1 MNMIN
6 KGYLTIIC
14 GLTFLFSA
22 CGDFL
27 EEYSQNQ
34 AYVENVTD
42 LDELLIGEGY
52 FTGGYTKTYFE
63 DDQNYSS
70 WTNVSKTLPW
80 FFPFIHLMDDDS
92 EEYVCGTPGE
102 TKYYPRLWAS
112 NIHHWQSLP
121 FRDGNNDDIT
131 DENWPEM
138 WARIAAMNS
147 IIFQLGEIEIDKDD
161 EATALRV
168 EGEARFLRAQFYFWM
183 ANLYGQPYCK
193 ESAASDLCIPLKSTE
208 DIEDKYYMRATAEEV
223 YNLMVEDLTRAAECL
238 RGVTQTTKYRT
249 NQAAAFTLLSR
260 VYLYMEN
267 YEAAIAAADSVLAQ
281 STYELVDMRGLKAG
295 TKIVEINSTETIFTH
310 GLYLMHFLHPDAVQ
324 YYVSG
329 IGTNVNCSGYT
340 SSSDLINSYEDTDL
354 RKSKGIFFTQRTAA
368 GSSGYRCVKMANWI
382 NEVSDKFAIRLPE
395 AYLNKAEA
403 LSCLHRDEEARNTID
418 ALRTLRFETQDFVPT
433 SQSGNEL
440 INFIRDER
448 RRELCFEGHR
458 WFDLRR
464 YAVNS
469 VCPFEKEIHHISLL
483 YTNQTVSTQGE
494 YVLKPYSQDKA
505 AYVLPIPQ
513 EAIDF
518 NKGNL
523 SNEVRPE
530 RTLQPLNN

>member
-1 MNMIN
+1 MNMIK

-14 GLTFLFSA
+14 GLTLLCSA

-52 FTGGYTKTYFE
+52 FTGGLTQVYFSNDQTYTY
-63 DDQNYSS
+63 
-70 WTNVSKTLPW
+70 WTNVSKTDPW
-80 FFPFIHLMDDDS
+80 YFPFIHLMDDDS

-102 TKYYPRLWAS
+102 TKLSPRLWAS
-112 NIHHWQSLP
+112 HVHHWQSLP
-121 FRDGNNDDIT
+121 YLDNEDNEINDN
-131 DENWPEM
+131 NWPEM

-147 IIFQLGEIEIDKDD
+147 IIFQLGEMDIDKDE

-183 ANLYGQPYCK
+183 ANLYGQPYSK
-193 ESAASDLCIPLKSTE
+193 ASAATDLCIPLKTTE
-208 DIEDKYYMRATAEEV
+208 DIEDKYYSRSTAEAV
-223 YNLMVEDLTRAAECL
+223 YNQMVEDLTRAVECL
-238 RGVTQTTKYRT
+238 RGVTQNTKYRT

-260 VYLYMEN
+260 VHLYMEN

-281 STYELVDMRGLKAG
+281 SAYELVDMRGLEAG
-295 TKIVEINSTETIFTH
+295 TKIVELNSTETIFTH
-310 GLYLMHFLHPDAVQ
+310 GLYFMHFLHPDAVR

-329 IGTNVNCSGYT
+329 VGTNVNCTGYT
-340 SSSDLINSYEDTDL
+340 SSSDLLNSYEDTDL
-354 RKSKGIFFTQRTAA
+354 RKSNGIFFTQRTAA
-368 GSSGYRCVKMANWI
+368 GSSGYRCVKSADWT

-403 LSCLHRDEEARNTID
+403 LACLHRDEEARSTID
-418 ALRTLRFETQDFVPT
+418 ALRALRFETTDFVPT
-433 SQSGNEL
+433 DKSGNEL

-483 YTNQTVSTQGE
+483 YSNNTVSTEGE

-513 EAIDF
+513 DAIDF

-523 SNEVRPE
+523 TNEVRPE
-530 RTLQPLNN
+530 RTLQPL

>member
-1 MNMIN
+1 MNTIK
-6 KGYLTIIC
+6 KGYFTIIC
-14 GLTFLFSA
+14 GLSFLFAA

-52 FTGGYTKTYFE
+52 FPGGLTSVYFGNA
-63 DDQNYSS
+63 QS
-70 WTNVSKTLPW
+70 WSYWSNVSNMLPYY
-80 FFPFIHLMDDDS
+80 FPFIHLMDDDS

-102 TKYYPRLWAS
+102 TTKSPRLWAS
-112 NIHHWQSLP
+112 NVHHWQSLP
-121 FRDGNNDDIT
+121 YLDNENNEIN

-138 WARIAAMNS
+138 WRRIAAMNS
-147 IIFQLGEIEIDKDD
+147 IIFQLGEIAIDKDD
-161 EATALRV
+161 ETKALRV

-193 ESAASDLCIPLKSTE
+193 ESATTDLCIPLKTTE
-208 DIEDKYYMRATAEEV
+208 DIEDKYYSRATAEAV
-223 YNLMVEDLTRAAECL
+223 YNQMVEDLTRAIECL
-238 RGVTQTTKYRT
+238 RGVTQVTKYRT

-260 VYLYMEN
+260 VHLYMEN

-281 STYELVDMRGLKAG
+281 GAYELVDMRGLEAG
-295 TKIVEINSTETIFTH
+295 TKIVELNSSETIFTH
-310 GLYLMHFLHPDAVQ
+310 GLYLMHFLHPDALK

-329 IGTNVNCSGYT
+329 VGTNVNCTGYT
-340 SSSDLINSYEDTDL
+340 SSSDLLNSYEDTDL
-354 RKSKGIFFTQRTAA
+354 RKSKGIFFTERTLA
-368 GSSGYRCVKMANWI
+368 GSSGYRCVKSADWD

-403 LSCLHRDEEARNTID
+403 LACLHRDAEARNTID
-418 ALRTLRFETQDFVPT
+418 ALRILRFEEKDFVPT
-433 SQSGNEL
+433 TQSGNDL

-483 YTNQTVSTQGE
+483 YANQTVSTEGE

-513 EAIDF
+513 DAIDF

-530 RTLQPLNN
+530 RTLQPLK